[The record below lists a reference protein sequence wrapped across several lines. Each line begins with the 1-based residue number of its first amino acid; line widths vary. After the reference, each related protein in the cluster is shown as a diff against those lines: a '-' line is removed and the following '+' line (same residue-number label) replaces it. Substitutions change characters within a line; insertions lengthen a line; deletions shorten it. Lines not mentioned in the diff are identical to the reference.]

1 MNKHVWHLE
10 VIPEDGAYADLAN
23 GFRRMLPQEVQ
34 RRIHICSEQRGYKGA
49 YEKAEEL
56 LRERNEKRIVLILTD
71 FDSGSAPHDT
81 ESDDEAIESR
91 VDKAKGVCAKDDLH
105 QTFALGPFQEAE
117 NLCRE
122 LSDRPLA
129 TPRPDV
135 TAENSRIRVGML
147 FASDD
152 MVCDKSLWECKQLH
166 HTYNIEQL
174 GTLCALLQR
183 KVLADIAGSRGN

>member
-10 VIPEDGAYADLAN
+10 VIPEDEAYADLAN

-34 RRIHICSEQRGYKGA
+34 RRIHIYSEQRGYEGA
-49 YEKAEEL
+49 YAKAEEL
-56 LRERNEKRIVLILTD
+56 LRERNDKRIVLILTD
-71 FDSGSAPHDT
+71 FDSRSAPHDT

-91 VDKAKGVCAKDDLH
+91 VGKAKGVCAKDDLH
-105 QTFALGPFQEAE
+105 QTFALGPLQEAE

-135 TAENSRIRVGML
+135 TVENSRIRVGML

-152 MVCDKSLWECKQLH
+152 MVCDKSLWECKQLN
-166 HTYNIEQL
+166 HTYNMVQL
-174 GTLCALLQR
+174 EALCALLQR
-183 KVLADIAGSRGN
+183 KMLADIAGARGS